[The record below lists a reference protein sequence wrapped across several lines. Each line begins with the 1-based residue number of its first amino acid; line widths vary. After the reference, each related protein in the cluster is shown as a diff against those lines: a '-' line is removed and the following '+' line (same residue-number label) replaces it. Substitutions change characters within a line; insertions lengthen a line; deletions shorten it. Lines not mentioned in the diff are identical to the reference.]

1 MSQYMI
7 YFKEISLN
15 YLEECVLYSVW
26 VKYSTGIH
34 WVHLISDNVSL
45 FKSCMDDLSV
55 SESGMLMLLNNAVLR
70 LICSILPSNICF
82 VKFLALEFG
91 I

>member
-1 MSQYMI
+1 MSQYII

-15 YLEECVLYSVW
+15 SLEECVLYSFW
-26 VKYSTGIH
+26 VKYSRGIH

-45 FKSCMDDLSV
+45 FKSCLDDLSV
-55 SESGMLMLLNNAVLR
+55 SESGVPKLLNNAVLR
-70 LICSILPSNICF
+70 LICSILPSNIYF
-82 VKFLALEFG
+82 VKLLALEFG